1 MEDKHTALVTLS
13 VIVILAILGLVLIF
27 STTKAGAAV
36 ASANRNSMLPYPGG
50 VHIPGEVYS
59 PSAVTYA
66 NPMGEVAP
74 TAREAKPY
82 LEQPSYTTR
91 KTDPTLT
98 RVYLRGKCGI
108 LAQHGEISPQYT
120 WDATYQQARAR
131 SPDKCI
137 QVEGSLKGT
146 CCIPPSS
153 P

>member
-1 MEDKHTALVTLS
+1 MEDKHTALVALA
-13 VIVILAILGLVLIF
+13 VIVILALMGLVLIF

-50 VHIPGEVYS
+50 VVHS

-66 NPMGEVAP
+66 NPMGKVAP
-74 TAREAKPY
+74 YAKEAKPY
-82 LEQPSYTTR
+82 LEQPSYMST
-91 KTDPTLT
+91 KKDPTRT
-98 RVYLRGKCGI
+98 RVYLRGKCGV
-108 LAQHGEISPQYT
+108 LAQYGEIDSKYT

-131 SPDKCI
+131 SPEQCI

-146 CCIPPSS
+146 CCVPPSS

>member
-27 STTKAGAAV
+27 STTNTGSAV
-36 ASANRNSMLPYPGG
+36 ASAGRNSMIPYPGG
-50 VHIPGEVYS
+50 VYHPN
-59 PSAVTYA
+59 TYTLPVVPA
-66 NPMGEVAP
+66 AP

-120 WDATYQQARAR
+120 WDATYQQARAK
-131 SPDKCI
+131 SPEKCI

-146 CCIPPSS
+146 CCVPPSS